1 MFECSF
7 IEKGSIPDFLYLKSI
22 FFLPLLQAL
31 SNLRFYTFLPMIT
44 FSMGLPIVGSLGSCK
59 YIMINIYNS
68 LHFKQFSV
76 SLRFRYI
83 FLEKKPFSVR
93 RTS

>member
-7 IEKGSIPDFLYLKSI
+7 IEKGNIPDFLYLKSI
-22 FFLPLLQAL
+22 FFSPLLQAL
-31 SNLRFYTFLPMIT
+31 SNLRFYTFLPLIT
-44 FSMGLPIVGSLGSCK
+44 FSMDLSIVGSLGSCK

-83 FLEKKPFSVR
+83 F
-93 RTS
+93 